1 MKKLKLFEDFVLE
14 AANIKD
20 TAKNILDG
28 LDSTAQL
35 HVDYIPKEALST
47 IESSLKK
54 NKSLSGKDAAKAAK
68 EIRMNLEEIG
78 ILSNT
83 FSPMDVEII
92 IMKHLNESIVN
103 EAKFKVGDSWE
114 WNHVDGVKIVTIT
127 DVKSNG
133 DVVAKTEGESQDFIV
148 RDANKYL
155 KKKVNESIV
164 NEAKT
169 STREEIMDLMETKY
183 KIKHVRTS
191 EEFMRGDEGGIWIAG
206 DNGEE
211 LSGNKIFDYYNG
223 SAKYKNGVL
232 KNVVDAVEK
241 KGWWF
246 SWNDPGTM
254 MMWPKN

>member
-1 MKKLKLFEDFVLE
+1 MKKVKLFEEFINEGFV
-14 AANIKD
+14 NKS
-20 TAKNILDG
+20 AKNILNA
-28 LDSTAQL
+28 LDKNGQL
-35 HVDYIPKEALST
+35 FPDYIQKEALT
-47 IESSLKK
+47 AIEDALKK
-54 NKSLSGKDAAKAAK
+54 SKGENIAKQ
-68 EIRMNLEEIG
+68 IRLNLEDTG
-78 ILSNT
+78 ILANML
-83 FSPMDVEII
+83 SPTDVESL
-92 IMKHLNESIVN
+92 IMNNLHESIVN

-155 KKKVNESIV
+155 KKKVNESVV